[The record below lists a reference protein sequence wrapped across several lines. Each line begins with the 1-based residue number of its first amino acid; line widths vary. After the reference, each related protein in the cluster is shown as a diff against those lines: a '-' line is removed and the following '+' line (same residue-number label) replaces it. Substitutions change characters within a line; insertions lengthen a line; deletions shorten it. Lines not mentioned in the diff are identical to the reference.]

1 MAAHRLATVAGRR
14 PLVSLGQEELQD
26 LSGTQWR
33 GQRRQHR
40 GGRRMTR
47 NERRSFI
54 WFAVMIPLLIAPA
67 WIDTTREGCMG
78 PEAFQ

>member
-1 MAAHRLATVAGRR
+1 
-14 PLVSLGQEELQD
+14 
-26 LSGTQWR
+26 
-33 GQRRQHR
+33 
-40 GGRRMTR
+40 MTR

-54 WFAVMIPLLIAPA
+54 WFVVMIPLLIALA